1 MDNRDYK
8 AMNEELNQP
17 CCLGAVMRCAS
28 LKDEAYKVLT
38 NSKDDWEITRHKARH
53 KPTGITYW
61 IANGLPFFHNE
72 AHDSDVSI
80 GLWNWLKLWKWIKNV
95 QRIKVIESLKH
106 SA

>member
-1 MDNRDYK
+1 MS
-8 AMNEELNQP
+8 NEKLSNEAETPALNK
-17 CCLGAVMRCAS
+17 GAVMRCAS

-38 NSKDDWEITRHKARH
+38 NSKDDWEITSYKAIH

-61 IANGLPFFHNE
+61 IANGLMFFHNE
-72 AHDSDVSI
+72 AHNSDVSI

-95 QRIKVIESLKH
+95 QRIKVIESLNH